1 MREYE
6 FYNGLEGKDEQ
17 FLVRAMELV
26 LLDIEEVYKISL
38 DIEREKSKF
47 IQYVD
52 KLLELTDGESDKGKL
67 QRLYE
72 VLTLFGL
79 NEKQLNVSELMVPA
93 QYDDRLDVG
102 ELTINQVIEAM
113 GGNLKLSD
121 IK

>member
-6 FYNGLEGKDEQ
+6 FYNGLEGKDEH

-26 LLDIEEVYKISL
+26 LLDIEEIYKVNL
-38 DIEREKSKF
+38 DIEREKFRF
-47 IQYVD
+47 IRYID
-52 KLLELTDGESDKGKL
+52 KLLELRDGESDKGRL

-72 VLTLFGL
+72 VLTLFSF
-79 NEKQLNVSELMVPA
+79 NEKQLNISELMVPA
-93 QYDDRLDVG
+93 QYDEALDVG
-102 ELTINQVIEAM
+102 ELTVNQVIEAM